1 MKTVRLGRSG
11 LELSAVVRG
20 MMSYGDP
27 GVRGPGSHAWTVG
40 IDEARPFIRRA
51 YEALTGGCGRLRS
64 ALPAGS
70 RVHGCTVAMHHCLL
84 IVH

>member
-11 LELSAVVRG
+11 LELSAVVLG
-20 MMSYGDP
+20 MMGYGDP

-40 IDEARPFIRRA
+40 IEEARLFIRRA
-51 YEALTGGCGRLRS
+51 YEALTGGCCRLRR
-64 ALPAGS
+64 ACRRQP
-70 RVHGCTVAMHHCLL
+70 VHGCTVAMRHCLL